1 MKFISLIVV
10 LIWLN
15 ISCRNVTAK
24 EDKDIKTDSASL
36 KTNNELAQVG
46 NSSLELFGK
55 YLFECVQENDYLM
68 YSKFV
73 PTKTEMVDFLRKSN
87 DKEKSSA
94 TDQEIENG
102 YKVILENIKKAFDNT
117 VAVGNSKGINWSETS
132 FIKSAYNSSNE
143 DGVEFSRITV
153 FFSFKGLTYS
163 LEFSDNLKASR
174 GWLTVSEVS
183 FEEKKE
189 EKQPVLEDSVSS

>member
-1 MKFISLIVV
+1 MRFISLIVV

-15 ISCRNVTAK
+15 ISCSNVTAK
-24 EDKDIKTDSASL
+24 EDKDIKTDSSSL
-36 KTNNELAQVG
+36 KTNNELAQVS

-132 FIKSAYNSSNE
+132 FIKSAYYSSNE
-143 DGVEFSRITV
+143 DGVESSRITV

-163 LEFSDNLKASR
+163 LEFSDNIKASR